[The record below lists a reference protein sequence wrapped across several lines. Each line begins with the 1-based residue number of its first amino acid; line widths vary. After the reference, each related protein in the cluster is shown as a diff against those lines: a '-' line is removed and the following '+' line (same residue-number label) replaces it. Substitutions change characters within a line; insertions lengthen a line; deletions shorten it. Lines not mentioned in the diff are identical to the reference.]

1 MNKKDLRDGMYVKL
15 KDGSL
20 REYYKGYFIGV
31 EYKEHSYI
39 DFYDIDLK
47 HNTSDGLDI
56 VKVFNENKNT
66 IWEREE
72 EVDWSK
78 VPVGTKVLVSDNE
91 NNWYEHLFIDYEI
104 NLNDEIIKFKAIDIK
119 SKQIH
124 SWKYCKLA
132 EEPKEEVTF
141 DDIDKKLDFYCINH
155 NKICDQACG
164 PCVTKNIL
172 ENYNVTRKDNK

>member
-1 MNKKDLRDGMYVKL
+1 MNKSDL
-15 KDGSL
+15 KDGMVVTMGGGNQCILIEGNLFKNNFTLDSTIFD
-20 REYYKGYFIGV
+20 YNK
-31 EYKEHSYI
+31 
-39 DFYDIDLK
+39 DL
-47 HNTSDGLDI
+47 TSKKNKNYDI
-56 VKVFNENKNT
+56 VKVFDIGKTKELWK
-66 IWEREE
+66 REE
-72 EVDWSK
+72 IDWDK

-91 NNWYEHLFIDYEI
+91 NNWYEYLFVDYQYNE
-104 NLNDEIIKFKAIDIK
+104 EFEFKAIDIK
-119 SKQIH
+119 SKQLH
-124 SWKYCKLA
+124 NWKYCKLA

>member
-1 MNKKDLRDGMYVKL
+1 MNKSDFKNGMHVKL
-15 KDGSL
+15 RDGSL

-47 HNTSDGLDI
+47 NNQNDRLDI
-56 VKVFNENKNT
+56 VKVFNENNNT
-66 IWEREE
+66 IWKREE
-72 EVDWSK
+72 IDWSK

-132 EEPKEEVTF
+132 EEPKEEVTS
-141 DDIDKKLDFYCINH
+141 DDIGKEMKSYCKKH
-155 NKICDQACG
+155 NKSCDRICEICT
-164 PCVTKNIL
+164 VRYIL
-172 ENYNVTRKDNK
+172 DNYNITRKDNK